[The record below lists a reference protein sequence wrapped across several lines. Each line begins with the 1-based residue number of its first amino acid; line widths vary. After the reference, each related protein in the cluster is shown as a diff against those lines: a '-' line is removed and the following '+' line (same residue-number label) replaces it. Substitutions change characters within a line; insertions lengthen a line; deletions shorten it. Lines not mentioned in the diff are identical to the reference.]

1 MEATGKYD
9 FTATEDDELSFQKG
23 DILKVLSPQGDWCK
37 AEMNGKEGFVPLN
50 YIEMKTPEWFQA
62 DASRNAAEELLKSK
76 TIGAFV
82 IRGCQ
87 TSPGEFSI
95 SVKHENDVQHF
106 RVMRDSKGQYF
117 LWAERFTSLNK
128 MVEFY
133 KTKSISKSRM
143 IFLDDGSRSLPLGS
157 QEKRP
162 SLPEQRTTSATFVPP
177 RRFSDQPQ
185 TQLTKQVGLG
195 ARSRTFGPTGISS
208 PSISACPPSTGR
220 CQTMPLPQRTMQV
233 RALYDFRAEEDDE
246 LGFCAGDIIDVF
258 DSSNESWWKGKLRG
272 RTGLFPAN
280 YTAAV

>member
-157 QEKRP
+157 Q
-162 SLPEQRTTSATFVPP
+162 
-177 RRFSDQPQ
+177 
-185 TQLTKQVGLG
+185 TKQVGLG